1 MNLYWKGE
9 GGSRSLPPLCFSH
22 SPPQVRLHDGII
34 LLDQD
39 HTIASAGQKLTP
51 EQAHVLRLLDV
62 KMAESRISP
71 KCVWYKGKFK
81 AF

>member
-1 MNLYWKGE
+1 
-9 GGSRSLPPLCFSH
+9 
-22 SPPQVRLHDGII
+22 
-34 LLDQD
+34 
-39 HTIASAGQKLTP
+39 LTP

-62 KMAESRISP
+62 KMAESRIAP

>member
-1 MNLYWKGE
+1 LSAE
-9 GGSRSLPPLCFSH
+9 VLF
-22 SPPQVRLHDGII
+22 QVRLHDGII

-39 HTIASAGQKLTP
+39 HTIATAGQKLTP